1 MSMLPRTPPK
11 RKAAQPKVK
20 KETYRGSD
28 SETSWDE
35 SVAESDEWVDETP
48 VKDQDD
54 DDDDAADLDVKEET
68 SSGQSDVEEYVS
80 DDSVGR
86 KSPKKKQKKLLVNG
100 QVKGGEQGTADD
112 KPEVKS
118 KAIKNGKIKGEQ
130 TSPSKSAPKF
140 WSQEETLELWRA
152 MFRMALNDVSAIK
165 AAAKSSRNVGHVG
178 QKLRGEIKKRD
189 KELGGDGEWVA
200 TYRKT

>member
-1 MSMLPRTPPK
+1 MLPRTPPK
-11 RKAAQPKVK
+11 RKAAQTKVK

-35 SVAESDEWVDETP
+35 SAAESDEWVDETP
-48 VKDQDD
+48 VKHQED
-54 DDDDAADLDVKEET
+54 DDDDAADLDLKAEA

-80 DDSVGR
+80 DDSLGR
-86 KSPKKKQKKLLVNG
+86 KSPKKKHKKLLGKG
-100 QVKGGEQGTADD
+100 QVKSEQGTADD

-140 WSQEETLELWRA
+140 WSQ
-152 MFRMALNDVSAIK
+152 
-165 AAAKSSRNVGHVG
+165 
-178 QKLRGEIKKRD
+178 GE
-189 KELGGDGEWVA
+189 
-200 TYRKT
+200 